1 MKEKGRAET
10 LYFFITERYQYSHA
24 GPVNKLRQ
32 VAVKQSKQQRRQKG
46 TAGNAEKAPHSIIQ
60 NSTEYNF
67 LHQRS
72 NYAIKQNPQPQG
84 NRILY
89 GFNFLIFFRK
99 RFKQLHIKGY
109 YAI

>member
-46 TAGNAEKAPHSIIQ
+46 TAGNAEKRRIRLYKIPRNTIS
-60 NSTEYNF
+60 ST
-67 LHQRS
+67 S
-72 NYAIKQNPQPQG
+72 GAITP
-84 NRILY
+84 
-89 GFNFLIFFRK
+89 
-99 RFKQLHIKGY
+99 
-109 YAI
+109 